1 MCWPH
6 CTRAD
11 KKQKVIWKWNLNSIL
26 SPYFGQRTSWLKKNV
41 PLWAVLRLSCRFQSS
56 GAPFIC
62 TKKNKSMISEVI
74 VGRWTCLLSSYVCS
88 SPQEDYRAINSMIT
102 QQIPYSLSDRNKHTL
117 LPAWTCPFRINAD
130 SDWRTCSNYPCTV
143 YTLDIYTGLLPSLL
157 HCAGALWNHFQ
168 TPRGLECSLKAWNNT
183 TSSWCPVL

>member
-56 GAPFIC
+56 GAPVIR

-157 HCAGALWNHFQ
+157 HCAGALRNHFQ
-168 TPRGLECSLKAWNNT
+168 TPRGLKCSLKAWNNT